1 MKKNIVIINLFV
13 FVFIILITCILFSLF
28 FSPQLF
34 SKVEIHLNFYN
45 YFTKNPIKELKIN
58 FFINTNEKDFLILSD
73 VSDNDGKIVY
83 TISLKEY
90 DIKPSA
96 KSISISGV
104 WALIKIIGEDEFSV
118 NNDRWTIRDLE
129 SFFSNSS
136 EYFFNNVNFQRIR
149 SGPTLIFKLD
159 FYLAEAVIIEVYDP
173 ISQARGLDSHLRINI
188 LESNFIKCVW
198 NNHVFVV
205 SPTTMQVSL
214 DVKYVIYN
222 TQPLSFR
229 VSIVVNIGNRSFVD
243 LTPYYVKAFSHSLIE
258 ELDRIVNNL
267 NSYGFDLTTYKNELN
282 RIRKYFE
289 LAIERLESND
299 IVSFQRHIQFAMNS
313 CRDLSLEI
321 IGMYTS
327 GVVWIPSLFIIF
339 VFFAISLSKIV
350 VEKNFVILFLIIL
363 AAIFCL
369 FVLTNPYLR
378 LFVFDPMV
386 LAQSFT
392 QSLIFQFFFQ
402 LLPIVLLIVAACFS
416 QIRTFMWEVFEV
428 SIRNLKRRKLKTSL
442 ALTTLIIVTT
452 SAMCLL
458 TIAAR
463 RPTLVVANQNT
474 IPIVDRGFVIYKV
487 ISQRPFS
494 SEKEPTKLFIPLQW
508 YEVEWL
514 LEHEYVEFINV
525 YGIKK
530 IGLARADGF
539 VIDGFNQFNLI
550 VTNTT
555 FIDCYQNVSDTL
567 GIKWFT
573 STDKNMV
580 IIGSKIAEKYNLQT
594 GSEVLIDGKRY
605 VIKSIVDEKLAAQ
618 NLKEID
624 GSLFLFKVY
633 DQETGKVD
641 GDSFIIGDIDD
652 FDHNSITVFRVSIIV
667 NRQFVQNM
675 NQITEE
681 ILDFG
686 LDFGESDEYSYVESY
701 LLQVI
706 MQHTVYHV
714 EADLPSTF
722 IFGETPIVPMIIAIL
737 ILLVNM
743 MGTVYERKSEIR
755 TIHVIGA
762 SPLRISLIF
771 VTEGLIF
778 GVIGGIFSYIF
789 GFLAVQTTNITLPE
803 LVSKNIIGGAPFAI
817 AFSIAILS
825 SLIGCFY
832 PAMQSMKVVVPSGRM
847 RHQSK
852 DIVKIHGSLAH
863 LQVPIKIEKSEIEK
877 FGSYLENLSR
887 EVKLLYKFISIS
899 PPCIEKTN
907 GITVFSITTE
917 MSVKGYETAIF
928 QIQIIVTSENNLN
941 VIIQPLDSKKVKTE
955 TWSRIHKDNINELS
969 QFLREKILEFKI
981 SEKNLNFT
989 I

>member
-159 FYLAEAVIIEVYDP
+159 FYLAEAAIIEVYDP

-416 QIRTFMWEVFEV
+416 QIRTFMWEV
-428 SIRNLKRRKLKTSL
+428 
-442 ALTTLIIVTT
+442 
-452 SAMCLL
+452 
-458 TIAAR
+458 
-463 RPTLVVANQNT
+463 
-474 IPIVDRGFVIYKV
+474 
-487 ISQRPFS
+487 
-494 SEKEPTKLFIPLQW
+494 
-508 YEVEWL
+508 
-514 LEHEYVEFINV
+514 
-525 YGIKK
+525 
-530 IGLARADGF
+530 
-539 VIDGFNQFNLI
+539 
-550 VTNTT
+550 
-555 FIDCYQNVSDTL
+555 
-567 GIKWFT
+567 
-573 STDKNMV
+573 
-580 IIGSKIAEKYNLQT
+580 
-594 GSEVLIDGKRY
+594 
-605 VIKSIVDEKLAAQ
+605 
-618 NLKEID
+618 
-624 GSLFLFKVY
+624 
-633 DQETGKVD
+633 
-641 GDSFIIGDIDD
+641 
-652 FDHNSITVFRVSIIV
+652 
-667 NRQFVQNM
+667 
-675 NQITEE
+675 
-681 ILDFG
+681 
-686 LDFGESDEYSYVESY
+686 
-701 LLQVI
+701 
-706 MQHTVYHV
+706 
-714 EADLPSTF
+714 
-722 IFGETPIVPMIIAIL
+722 
-737 ILLVNM
+737 
-743 MGTVYERKSEIR
+743 
-755 TIHVIGA
+755 
-762 SPLRISLIF
+762 
-771 VTEGLIF
+771 
-778 GVIGGIFSYIF
+778 
-789 GFLAVQTTNITLPE
+789 
-803 LVSKNIIGGAPFAI
+803 
-817 AFSIAILS
+817 
-825 SLIGCFY
+825 
-832 PAMQSMKVVVPSGRM
+832 
-847 RHQSK
+847 
-852 DIVKIHGSLAH
+852 
-863 LQVPIKIEKSEIEK
+863 
-877 FGSYLENLSR
+877 
-887 EVKLLYKFISIS
+887 
-899 PPCIEKTN
+899 
-907 GITVFSITTE
+907 
-917 MSVKGYETAIF
+917 
-928 QIQIIVTSENNLN
+928 
-941 VIIQPLDSKKVKTE
+941 
-955 TWSRIHKDNINELS
+955 
-969 QFLREKILEFKI
+969 
-981 SEKNLNFT
+981 
-989 I
+989 